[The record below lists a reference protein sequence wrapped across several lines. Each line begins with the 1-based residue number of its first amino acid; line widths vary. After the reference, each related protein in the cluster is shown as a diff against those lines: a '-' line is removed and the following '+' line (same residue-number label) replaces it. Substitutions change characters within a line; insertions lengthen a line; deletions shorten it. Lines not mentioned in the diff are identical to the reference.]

1 MEEWIEN
8 NNILMYLTFSAD
20 KPVIAERFIK
30 ILKAKIY
37 YKMTTNDSKSH
48 LSYLAILAIMKNEN

>member
-8 NNILMYLTFSAD
+8 NNILMYSTFSED

-30 ILKAKIY
+30 ILKAKIN